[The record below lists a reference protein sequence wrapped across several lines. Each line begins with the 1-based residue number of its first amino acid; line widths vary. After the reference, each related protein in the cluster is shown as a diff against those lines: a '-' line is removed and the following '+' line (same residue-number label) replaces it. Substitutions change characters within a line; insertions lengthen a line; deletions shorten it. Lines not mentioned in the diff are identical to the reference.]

1 MPRRAFSN
9 GFSDPRP
16 LWCSQP
22 LKRLIRHRRT
32 GEFLAQN
39 ATWTREP
46 ELALGFPDL
55 SSAMVLREKLVLKDV
70 DLVLMVGEK
79 PNRDY
84 DIILPLWDAPAAG
97 ALNEGRRN
105 SPPPNELVRKRA
117 LEPLNPKIAPTTALA
132 HGPHCFTAMDLQ
144 ANRAFAT

>member
-1 MPRRAFSN
+1 MPLSALSN
-9 GFSDPRP
+9 GFSGPRP

-39 ATWTREP
+39 ASWTREP

-55 SSAMVLREKLVLKDV
+55 SSAMALREKLVLKDV

-105 SPPPNELVRKRA
+105 SPP
-117 LEPLNPKIAPTTALA
+117 
-132 HGPHCFTAMDLQ
+132 
-144 ANRAFAT
+144 ATN

>member
-55 SSAMVLREKLVLKDV
+55 SSAMALREKLVLKDV

-84 DIILPLWDAPAAG
+84 DIILPPLGCPRRRCLERG
-97 ALNEGRRN
+97 AEEL
-105 SPPPNELVRKRA
+105 SPPNELVRKRA

-144 ANRAFAT
+144 ADRAFAT

>member
-1 MPRRAFSN
+1 MPLRALSN
-9 GFSDPRP
+9 GFSSLVC

-55 SSAMVLREKLVLKDV
+55 SSAMALREQLVLKDV
-70 DLVLMVGEK
+70 ELVLMVGET
-79 PNRDY
+79 PNHEY
-84 DIILPLWDAPAAG
+84 DIILPLWDARAAA
-97 ALNEGRRN
+97 ALNEQRRNEN
-105 SPPPNELVRKRA
+105 SPP
-117 LEPLNPKIAPTTALA
+117 
-132 HGPHCFTAMDLQ
+132 
-144 ANRAFAT
+144 ATNL